1 MGDLASSQPAEA
13 LLLLVTGASGNVGRA
28 LLPELL
34 PRLAAA
40 GHGDVVFGVRNRADA
55 RRRFA
60 GTPLADVH
68 SISMDLAGP
77 RPLAAID
84 GMSIRGVLHLA
95 AETRSGQLAR
105 NLRVNRDGTAALVGL
120 ARERGHLPFI
130 HFSTPL
136 AQSRRP
142 SPYGVSKQAAEHV
155 VQDSGLP
162 YAILRPQFLMSPL
175 RPGMDG
181 GFARLVSLA
190 QLPVLPFPDPD
201 LVLAPLYV
209 GDLADA
215 VLGWLSHGPAGDVC
229 AMRGDPVTFRTFYRA
244 VRRLLG
250 RGPRLLSMGI
260 SAARMQRWEAF
271 ARCATRRDPSWG
283 LLGGH
288 DASNTADGGL
298 LRGPTPFNI
307 ALERCLL
314 AA

>member
-1 MGDLASSQPAEA
+1 M
-13 LLLLVTGASGNVGRA
+13 
-28 LLPELL
+28 
-34 PRLAAA
+34 
-40 GHGDVVFGVRNRADA
+40 
-55 RRRFA
+55 
-60 GTPLADVH
+60 
-68 SISMDLAGP
+68 
-77 RPLAAID
+77 
-84 GMSIRGVLHLA
+84 
-95 AETRSGQLAR
+95 
-105 NLRVNRDGTAALVGL
+105 
-120 ARERGHLPFI
+120 
-130 HFSTPL
+130 
-136 AQSRRP
+136 
-142 SPYGVSKQAAEHV
+142 
-155 VQDSGLP
+155 QDSGLP

-215 VLGWLSHGPAGDVC
+215 VLGWLSHRPAGDVC
-229 AMRGDPVTFRTFYRA
+229 AMRGDPVTFRAFYRA
-244 VRRLLG
+244 VRRLHG
-250 RGPRLLSMGI
+250 RGPRLLSLGI

-307 ALERCLL
+307 ALERCLR